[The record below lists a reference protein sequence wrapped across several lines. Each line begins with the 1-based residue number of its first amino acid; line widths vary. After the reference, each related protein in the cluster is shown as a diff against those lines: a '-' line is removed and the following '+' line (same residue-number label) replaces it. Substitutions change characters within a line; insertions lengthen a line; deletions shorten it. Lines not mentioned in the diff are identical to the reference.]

1 MSSELFELNLAAL
14 TENGHGHLADEMRAI
29 KGTESKLIGRLEDGS
44 LNVDIGHAKLY
55 SPDALTYAAKQV
67 DAFKQK
73 PVRHLSR
80 RMSLEGK
87 MVHASHKVMKHVMG
101 ELGEHE
107 LAVLPDPDAGFLIS
121 VGLGLGIHLPM
132 LMEAYDVKTLVVVEQ
147 FKEFLYHSLHVVP
160 WHGLF
165 AIMEERGGSIRFL
178 ISEDPETLANALVF
192 ELRGPA
198 FSMLDGSYI
207 FRHYTSPVLDKT
219 VEKLKEVM
227 PVVEGSD
234 GFFEDEYL
242 MLKQGGENFRDFSF
256 HLLKDDRARPI
267 KEMPVFVIGSGPS
280 LDSCIDPIRKNRENV
295 MVFTGG
301 TGLGPMLRQGIRPD
315 FHCEIENTWDIRD
328 GLEMLLKEG
337 LDFSG
342 ITLIAA
348 NTVHP
353 DVLSFFDNR
362 VLYWRDSVVPS
373 RLYCDW
379 SEPLNLAGP
388 TVTNLA
394 VRSAL
399 SMGFFEFYLFG
410 IDLGSKQPDKHHSD
424 TSVYATAEDDYWKS
438 GSQMEPLTIP
448 VEGNLGSTV
457 YTNRPFLLTRMFFK
471 RLFSMFSMCHFFNC
485 SDGVKLDGA
494 TAVIPSTLIA
504 EEGIMPHEEM
514 ARNCRTALPFHP
526 AGDLFQANLIA
537 EFQETITD
545 WFDKADAIAASAPER
560 SIQDVVADF
569 LPLLQPSSYMTDH
582 STDSAAKGMCTGT
595 MITILQFGYATA
607 RRLPEPERKRFM
619 ILFAEATAD
628 CLSWMRSETL
638 RLTDHFINETP
649 LVAGHLPFSF
659 RQRDAGGRG

>member
-1 MSSELFELNLAAL
+1 MSSELFELNLAAM
-14 TENGHGHLADEMRAI
+14 TEHGQGHLADEMRAI
-29 KGTESKLIGRLEDGS
+29 HTPESRLTGRLEDGS
-44 LNVDIGHAKLY
+44 LNLDIGHAHLY

-67 DAFKQK
+67 DAFKQQ
-73 PVRHLSR
+73 PVRHLTR
-80 RMSLEGK
+80 RMSLEGQ
-87 MVHASHKVMKHVMG
+87 MVHVSHKVMQQVTNKM
-101 ELGEHE
+101 ENPE

-121 VGLGLGIHLPM
+121 IGIGLGIHLPM
-132 LMEAYDVKTLVVVEQ
+132 LMETYEVKTLIVVEQ
-147 FKEFLYHSLHVVP
+147 FKEFLYHSLHIMP

-165 AIMEERGGSIRFL
+165 TIMEERGGSIRFL
-178 ISEDPETLANALVF
+178 CSEDAETLANALVF

-242 MLKQGGENFRDFSF
+242 MLKQGAENFRDFSF

-280 LDSCIDPIRKNRENV
+280 LDDCMEPIRKNRKNV

-424 TSVYATAEDDYWKS
+424 ASVYATAEDEYWKS
-438 GSQMEPLTIP
+438 GSQMEPFTIE

-471 RLFSMFSMCHFFNC
+471 RLFSMFQMCHFFNC

-504 EEGIMPHEEM
+504 EPGIMPHQDM
-514 ARNCRTALPFHP
+514 AAACRASLPHHA
-526 AGDLFQANLIA
+526 AGDLFQADLLA
-537 EFQETITD
+537 SFRAATTD
-545 WFDKADAIAASAPER
+545 WFDKADAIAASAPNR
-560 SIQDVVADF
+560 SIQQVVADF
-569 LPLLQPSSYMTDH
+569 LPMLQPSSYMTNH
-582 STDSAAKGMCTGT
+582 SIDSAAKGMCTGT

-607 RRLPEPERKRFM
+607 RRLPEADRKRFM
-619 ILFAEATAD
+619 EIYSEAFAD
-628 CLSWMRSETL
+628 CLFWMRSETM
-638 RLTDHFINETP
+638 RLTDHFVDQTP
-649 LVAGHLPFSF
+649 LTDGHGPFSF
-659 RQRDAGGRG
+659 RSHDTGAT

>member
-1 MSSELFELNLAAL
+1 MSSDLFDLNLAAL
-14 TENGHGHLADEMRAI
+14 AEHGYEHLADEMRAI
-29 KGTESKLIGRLEDGS
+29 KAPESRLTGKLEDGS
-44 LNVDIGHAKLY
+44 LNLDLGHARLY

-67 DAFKQK
+67 DSFKQK
-73 PVRHLSR
+73 PVRHISR
-80 RMSLEGK
+80 RMSLDGK
-87 MVHASHKVMKHVMG
+87 MVHVSHKVMQHVMLEMG
-101 ELGEHE
+101 TPDM
-107 LAVLPDPDAGFLIS
+107 AVLPDEDAGFLIS
-121 VGLGLGIHLPM
+121 IGVGLGIHLPM
-132 LMEAYDVKTLVVVEQ
+132 LLETYEIKTLVIVEQ
-147 FKEFLYHSLHVVP
+147 FREFLYHSLHVVP

-165 AIMEERGGSIRFL
+165 AILDDRGGSIRFL
-178 ISEDPETLANALVF
+178 INEDSQTLSNALVF
-192 ELRGPA
+192 EMRGPA

-207 FRHYTSPVLDKT
+207 FRHYTSPVLDAT

-242 MLKQGGENFRDFSF
+242 MLKQGAENFRDFSF
-256 HLLKDDRARPI
+256 HLLKDDRSRPI

-280 LDSCIDPIRKNRENV
+280 LDDCMEPIRRNRENV

-328 GLEMLLKEG
+328 GLEILLKEG

-362 VLYWRDSVVPS
+362 VIYWRDSVVPS

-410 IDLGSKQPDKHHSD
+410 IDLGSKQPDKHHS
-424 TSVYATAEDDYWKS
+424 TSSVYGTAEDEYWKS

-471 RLFSMFSMCHFFNC
+471 RLFSMFQMCHFFNC
-485 SDGVKLDGA
+485 SDGVKLEGA
-494 TAVIPSTLIA
+494 TAVIPSTLVA
-504 EEGIMPHEEM
+504 EKGIMPHEDM
-514 ARNCRTALPFHP
+514 VKACRSSLPFHE
-526 AGDLFQANLIA
+526 AGDLFQPHLID
-537 EFQETITD
+537 EFRVAVTG
-545 WFDKADAIAASAPER
+545 WFDKADALAAAAPER
-560 SIQDVVADF
+560 TIQEVVADF
-569 LPLLQPSSYMTDH
+569 LPMLQPSSYMTKH
-582 STDSAAKGMCTGT
+582 SVDSAAKGMCTGT
-595 MITILQFGYATA
+595 MITILQFGYSTA
-607 RRLPEPERKRFM
+607 RRLPAKDRPRFM
-619 ILFAEATAD
+619 KLFAEALAD
-628 CLSWMRSETL
+628 CLHWMRSETM
-638 RLTDHFINETP
+638 RLTDHFVNETP
-649 LVAGHLPFSF
+649 LQSGHMPFAF
-659 RQRDAGGRG
+659 RQRDTGGD

>member
-1 MSSELFELNLAAL
+1 MSNELFELNLAAM
-14 TENGHGHLADEMRAI
+14 TEYGQGHLANEMRAI
-29 KGTESKLIGRLEDGS
+29 ADPESRRTGKLDDGT
-44 LNVDIGHAKLY
+44 LNLDIGHAKLY

-67 DAFKQK
+67 DSFKQR
-73 PVRHLSR
+73 PVRQLSR
-80 RMSLEGK
+80 RMSLEGQ
-87 MVHASHKVMKHVMG
+87 MVHVSHKVMKHVTIEMDNP
-101 ELGEHE
+101 E
-107 LAVLPDPDAGFLIS
+107 LALLPDPDAGFLIS
-121 VGLGLGIHLPM
+121 VGIGLGIHLPM
-132 LMEAYDVKTLVVVEQ
+132 LLEAYDIKTLIVVEQ
-147 FKEFLYHSLHVVP
+147 FKEFLYHSLHIVP
-160 WHGLF
+160 WHGLL
-165 AIMEERGGSIRFL
+165 AIMDERGGSIRFL
-178 ISEDPETLANALVF
+178 CSEDPDTLANALVF

-219 VEKLKEVM
+219 VDKLKELI

-242 MLKQGGENFRDFSF
+242 MLKQGAENFRDYSF
-256 HLLKDDRARPI
+256 NLLKDSRERPI

-280 LDSCIDPIRKNRENV
+280 LDSCIEPIKKNRDNV

-301 TGLGPMLRQGIRPD
+301 TGLGVMLRQGIRPN

-328 GLEMLLKEG
+328 SLEMLLKEG

-362 VLYWRDSVVPS
+362 IIYWRDSVIPS
-373 RLYCDW
+373 RLFCDW
-379 SEPLNLAGP
+379 DEPLNLAGP

-394 VRSAL
+394 VRSAM

-410 IDLGSKQPDKHHSD
+410 IDLGSKEPDKHHSD
-424 TSVYATAEDDYWKS
+424 SSIYATAEDDYWKS
-438 GSQMEPLTIP
+438 GSQMEPFTIE

-471 RLFSMFSMCHFFNC
+471 RLFSMFQMCHFFNC

-504 EEGIMPHEEM
+504 EEGIMPHPELAEIC
-514 ARNCRTALPFHP
+514 RNQLPYHP
-526 AGDLFQANLIA
+526 AGDLFRADLIEDFRIA
-537 EFQETITD
+537 ITE
-545 WFDKADAIAASAPER
+545 WFDKADAITATAPDR
-560 SIQDVVADF
+560 SIQDVVSDF
-569 LPLLQPSSYMTDH
+569 LPLLQPSSYMTNH
-582 STDSAAKGMCTGT
+582 SIDSAAKGMCTGT

-607 RRLPEPERKRFM
+607 RRLPEADRKRFM
-619 ILFAEATAD
+619 EVYADAFAD
-628 CLSWMRSETL
+628 CLSWMRSETM
-638 RLTDHFINETP
+638 RMTDHFVNQTP
-649 LVAGHLPFSF
+649 LTDGHMPFSF
-659 RQRDAGGRG
+659 RSRDAGDT